1 MNEVFAKTRELGEA
15 LLRSDEFKA
24 VKDAENKAMS
34 DPEAAQIVGRFI
46 ELRSDMEKAMS
57 EGEKDWVKIGNLS
70 SEIDTCREKMNGIEV
85 LNELDSAREAFSEL
99 INQINSVLRFI
110 VTGDMT
116 PGEGA
121 CSGSCATCS
130 GCSSKVN

>member
-70 SEIDTCREKMNGIEV
+70 SEIDTCREK
-85 LNELDSAREAFSEL
+85 
-99 INQINSVLRFI
+99 
-110 VTGDMT
+110 
-116 PGEGA
+116 
-121 CSGSCATCS
+121 
-130 GCSSKVN
+130 

>member
-15 LLRSDEFKA
+15 LLRSEEYKA

-34 DPEAAQIVGRFI
+34 NPEAAQIVGRFI
-46 ELRSDMEKAMS
+46 ELRADMEKAMS
-57 EGEKDWVKIGNLS
+57 EGEKDWVKIGSLS
-70 SEIDTCREKMNGIEV
+70 SEIDSCREKMNGIEV

-121 CSGSCATCS
+121 CGGSCATCS
-130 GCSSKVN
+130 GCSAKVN

>member
-85 LNELDSAREAFSEL
+85 LNDLDSAREAFSEL